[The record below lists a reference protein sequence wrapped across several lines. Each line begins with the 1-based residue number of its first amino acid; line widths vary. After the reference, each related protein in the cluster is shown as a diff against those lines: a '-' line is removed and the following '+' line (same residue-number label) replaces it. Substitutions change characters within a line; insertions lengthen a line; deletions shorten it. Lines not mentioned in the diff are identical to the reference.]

1 MTTSEA
7 RFPAE
12 LRALINRLAVEQLR
26 GRQWALAADLRRK
39 VRERLTAGDDA
50 EAVAADLRQRIVE
63 AAADAGRCSLEP

>member
-26 GRQWALAADLRRK
+26 GRQWALSAELRRQ
-39 VRERLTAGDDA
+39 VREQLQQGVAA
-50 EAVAADLRQRIVE
+50 EAVAADLRRQIGE
-63 AAADAGRCSLEP
+63 AAADAGRRSLEP